1 VLADKRV
8 RQIPRLMSPGYHASR
23 CCRLRA
29 VEDASMTDEQIPEPA
44 EGTKEFARY
53 IAIVIRNAVED
64 FHCEHLSDE
73 QMK

>member
-1 VLADKRV
+1 
-8 RQIPRLMSPGYHASR
+8 
-23 CCRLRA
+23 
-29 VEDASMTDEQIPEPA
+29 MTDEQIPEPA